1 MARDPRSKKDDAT
14 PSEGDAPA
22 APASPNAKTTD
33 WELIE
38 ELLQLDELRTMLLY
52 GRYGSGKTY
61 CAIFKGR
68 RADYVVTLTPETCAA
83 ELRGTWIPR
92 GDSFEWH
99 DGPFTAAMREGARLV
114 INEISHAS
122 DDVMALLYPVLENL
136 ETARLT
142 LPTRETVS
150 PAPGFQVIATD
161 NGDPEDLPPALLDR
175 FEFVQPVH
183 EPHPEALARLSEP
196 LRRAARRCFAL
207 EDERAISMRSW
218 LVLDRLREKLGL
230 ERAARAVFGPER
242 GIQIVDG
249 LALSQEELAF

>member
-1 MARDPRSKKDDAT
+1 MARRSRPKAT
-14 PSEGDAPA
+14 DTETPTAPA
-22 APASPNAKTTD
+22 APPVTD

-38 ELLQLDELRTMLLY
+38 ELLELDDLRTMLLH
-52 GRYGSGKTY
+52 GRYGSGKTW

-68 RADYVVTLTPETCAA
+68 RAEYVVTLTPETCAA

-99 DGPFTAAMREGARLV
+99 DGPFTAALRQGARLV
-114 INEISHAS
+114 VNEISHAS
-122 DDVMALLYPVLENL
+122 DDVMALLYPVLENV

-142 LPTRETVS
+142 LPTRETVV

-161 NGDPEDLPPALLDR
+161 NADPEDLPPALLDR

-196 LRRAARRCFAL
+196 LRHAARRCFAL
-207 EDERAISMRSW
+207 EEERAISLRSW
-218 LVLDRLREKLGL
+218 LVLDRLRDKLGL

-249 LALSQEELAF
+249 LALAQEELGF